1 MAVYVKLD
9 DALKRRVQHL
19 AASQRRSA
27 HWIMREAIQQY
38 VEREEA
44 CESFRQEAF
53 ASWADYQQTGEH
65 LTGDE
70 TRVWLRGWGRQKSS
84 NAPACRE

>member
-1 MAVYVKLD
+1 MAVSVKLD
-9 DALKRRVQHL
+9 EALKGRVQHL

-44 CESFRQEAF
+44 RESFRQEAL
-53 ASWADYQQTGEH
+53 ASWADYQQTGQH

-70 TRVWLRGWGRQKSS
+70 TCGWLHGWG
-84 NAPACRE
+84 NEADTEAPACHE

>member
-1 MAVYVKLD
+1 MAVSVKLD
-9 DALKRRVQHL
+9 DALKSRIQQL
-19 AASQRRSA
+19 TGQRQRSA

-44 CESFRQEAF
+44 RKSFTQEAL
-53 ASWADYQQTGEH
+53 ASWAKYQTTPQH

-70 TRVWLRGWGRQKSS
+70 VRHWLLGWGRQV
-84 NAPACRE
+84 

>member
-1 MAVYVKLD
+1 MAVSIKLD
-9 DALKRRVQHL
+9 DVLKGRVQHL

-38 VEREEA
+38 IDRKEA
-44 CESFRQEAF
+44 RESFRQDAL
-53 ASWADYQQTGEH
+53 ASWAEYRHSGQH

-70 TRVWLRGWGRQKSS
+70 TRDWLRGWGSEVDTE
-84 NAPACRE
+84 APACHD